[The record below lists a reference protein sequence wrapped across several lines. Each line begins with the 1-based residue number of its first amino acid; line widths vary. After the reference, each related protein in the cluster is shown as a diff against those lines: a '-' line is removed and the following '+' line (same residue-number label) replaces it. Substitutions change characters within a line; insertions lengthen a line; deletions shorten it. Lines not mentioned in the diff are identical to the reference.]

1 VNPFKVLIFH
11 SLVVLF
17 SNMWR
22 VHARMS

>member
-1 VNPFKVLIFH
+1 
-11 SLVVLF
+11 VVLF